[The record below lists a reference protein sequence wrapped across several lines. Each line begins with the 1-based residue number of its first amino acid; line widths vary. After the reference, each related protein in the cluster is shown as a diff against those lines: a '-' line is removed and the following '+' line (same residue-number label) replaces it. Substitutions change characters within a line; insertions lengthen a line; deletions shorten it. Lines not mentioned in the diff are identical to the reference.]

1 MLIFLLL
8 LAFSITMFVV
18 AIKRFKAEKTAAR
31 SVPTRTEANK
41 PTTRTITE
49 NNWLVDSENAEKI
62 LKLVKNDLDESD
74 DYHLSAKEL
83 KEDYEGKVYRY
94 EPYELPFKIEG
105 REVFAEVEGEWY
117 RVGRLKKTAN
127 LEGTPRL
134 YLYVNEYKYVTEDS
148 IEKEKDDPYFGIE
161 CTKVVNL

>member
-1 MLIFLLL
+1 MNTFLLIVFLFCVTMLI
-8 LAFSITMFVV
+8 VG
-18 AIKRFKAEKTAAR
+18 AIKRKKDREQQSK
-31 SVPTRTEANK
+31 PK
-41 PTTRTITE
+41 GPTTRTITE

-62 LKLVKNDLDESD
+62 LKLVKNDLDEND

-94 EPYELPFKIEG
+94 EPYELPFKLED
-105 REVFAEVEGEWY
+105 RTVFAEVEGEWY

-127 LEGTPRL
+127 LEGTQRL